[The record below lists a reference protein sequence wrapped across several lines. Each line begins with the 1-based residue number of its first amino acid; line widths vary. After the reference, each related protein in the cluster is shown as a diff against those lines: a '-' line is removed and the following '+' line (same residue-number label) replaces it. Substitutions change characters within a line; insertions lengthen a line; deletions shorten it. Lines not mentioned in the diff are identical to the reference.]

1 MRTLAVVEFFPWP
14 PTNGGQIRLATALEA
29 LADLGELDLLVFCN
43 PDRAAPIVPDGVKVG
58 RMVTT
63 PYPVADWSG
72 WRVKWMLHRGV
83 PVQVALRSGDPV
95 PRTAYASLAA
105 ESPDLVWFSS
115 ARMFEWMGRPHT
127 CPTVVDLIDLED
139 VKEIQR
145 ARLIRTRPAAGLKDV
160 VHRVLAEVQARLNA
174 SDWRHLQLSVAAD
187 VDRVLLSSQLD
198 AQRLGA
204 PNAEVVVNTMPRS
217 GRPVGK
223 DAVGDPAELL
233 FQATFDYEPNI
244 DGARWLTTEV
254 APLIRR
260 EIPGARI
267 RLVGHVTATVAAFDH
282 PPELSVIGQV
292 PSMEPELARA
302 DLVVVPIRF
311 GSGTRLK
318 ILEAFAHRV
327 PVVSTSIGA
336 EGLGAEDGVHLLIAD
351 SPAEFAAACRRLCST
366 PPLRRRLV
374 DAAEQLYLQ
383 RYTASSAT
391 IRVQELARELVPSAP
406 SPTQGV

>member
-1 MRTLAVVEFFPWP
+1 MVEFFPWP
-14 PTNGGQIRLATALEA
+14 PMNGGQIRLATALEA
-29 LADLGELDLLVFCN
+29 LADLGELDLLVLCD
-43 PDRAAPIVPDGVKVG
+43 PDHAAPIVPDGLEVW

-72 WRVKWMLHRGV
+72 WRAKWLLHRGV
-83 PVQVALRSGDPV
+83 PVQVALRSGDPT
-95 PRTAYASLAA
+95 PRKAFASLAA

-115 ARMFEWMGRPHT
+115 ARMFEWMGRPQA

-139 VKEIQR
+139 VKETQR
-145 ARLIRTRPAAGLKDV
+145 ARLIRTRPTAGIKDI

-198 AQRLGA
+198 ARRLGA
-204 PNAEVVVNTMPRS
+204 PNAEVVENTIPRS
-217 GRPVGK
+217 SHPVGK
-223 DAVGDPAELL
+223 DSVGEPVELL

-244 DGARWLTTEV
+244 DGARWLTSEV

-267 RLVGHVTATVAAFDH
+267 RLVGHVTATVAALDH
-282 PPELSVIGQV
+282 PPEVSVVGQV

-336 EGLGAEDGVHLLIAD
+336 EGLHAEDGVHLLIAD
-351 SPAEFAAACRRLCST
+351 DPVEFAAACKRLCST

-391 IRVQELARELVPSAP
+391 TRVQELARELVPSAP
-406 SPTQGV
+406 SPTQDV